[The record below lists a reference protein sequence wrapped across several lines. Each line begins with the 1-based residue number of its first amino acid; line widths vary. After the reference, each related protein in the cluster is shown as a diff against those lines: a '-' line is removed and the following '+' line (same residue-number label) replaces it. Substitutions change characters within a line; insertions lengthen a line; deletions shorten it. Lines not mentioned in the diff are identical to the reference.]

1 VTTVPSPTD
10 EARRDDE
17 AGRSGPAGR
26 TGTAARPG
34 TARAAGTPLP
44 GAAPADRRERARRW
58 RASWR
63 RSETRAAYGFLS
75 PWIFGFV
82 VLTAGP
88 MIATLYLSFTNYDGI
103 SEPRGVGM
111 ENYRQLFEDPSV
123 AKSLMNTLVFTVLR
137 VPLSMA
143 VALALAMLLLRVGRA
158 TGFFRTLFYLPVM
171 TPSVAVGIL
180 FLLLFNGNV
189 GLINT
194 VLGFVGVDGPSWTT
208 DGDWIKPGLVLT
220 TLWSVGSTVIIYL
233 AALRNVPQEL
243 YEAAEIDG
251 VGRRQAFLHVT
262 LPQISG
268 ALFFTLIVN
277 TIASLQTFTEAYTAF
292 FGSANSQTYSND
304 AALFYVVHLFQQ
316 AFQYMHLGYAS
327 ALAWLLFLV
336 ILAITLVQARLSKR
350 FVYYEGEDR

>member
-1 VTTVPSPTD
+1 MTVPSPTTTVS
-10 EARRDDE
+10 
-17 AGRSGPAGR
+17 GRPGASATPSPTRG
-26 TGTAARPG
+26 TGTADG
-34 TARAAGTPLP
+34 GRAL
-44 GAAPADRRERARRW
+44 RARRW
-58 RASWR
+58 RESWR
-63 RSETRAAYGFLS
+63 RRETRAAYGFLS

-88 MIATLYLSFTNYDGI
+88 MIATLWLSFTNYDGI
-103 SEPRGVGM
+103 TAPRGVGFD
-111 ENYRQLFEDPSV
+111 NYEQLFADPSV
-123 AKSLMNTLVFTVLR
+123 AKSLMNTLVFTALR

-143 VALALAMLLLRVGRA
+143 AALALAMLLLRVGRA

-194 VLGFVGVDGPSWTT
+194 VLGFVGIDGPSWTT

-220 TLWSVGSTVIIYL
+220 SLWSVGSTVIIYL
-233 AALRNVPQEL
+233 AALKNVPQEL

-251 VGRRQAFLHVT
+251 VSRRQAFVHVT

-292 FGSANSQTYSND
+292 FGSSNAQTYSND

-336 ILAITLVQARLSKR
+336 ILVITLIQAKFSKR
-350 FVYYEGEDR
+350 FIYYEGDER